1 MDKNYID
8 LHIHT
13 TNSDGYFSP
22 KEIVEMASKNDTSLI
37 AISDHDSICGLPEF
51 KENLKFG
58 MHGIAGVEFS
68 SYIMLNNKKIKLH
81 ILGYGFD
88 ENNIK
93 MLNLF
98 PSALQAS
105 EQ

>member
-68 SYIMLNNKKIKLH
+68 SYIMLIIKRLNFIFLVMDLTKIISKC
-81 ILGYGFD
+81 
-88 ENNIK
+88 
-93 MLNLF
+93 
-98 PSALQAS
+98 
-105 EQ
+105 

>member
-37 AISDHDSICGLPEF
+37 AIRDHDSI
-51 KENLKFG
+51 
-58 MHGIAGVEFS
+58 
-68 SYIMLNNKKIKLH
+68 
-81 ILGYGFD
+81 
-88 ENNIK
+88 
-93 MLNLF
+93 
-98 PSALQAS
+98 
-105 EQ
+105 